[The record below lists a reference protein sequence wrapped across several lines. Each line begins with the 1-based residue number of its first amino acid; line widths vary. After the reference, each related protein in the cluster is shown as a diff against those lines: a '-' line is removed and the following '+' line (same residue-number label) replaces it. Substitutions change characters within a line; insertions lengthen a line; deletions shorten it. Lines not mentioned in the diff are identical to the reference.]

1 MRVLSDKEVIIMNK
15 YFKNALPIWRK
26 DDCDEVN
33 SHIRLRASVNGKGK
47 TTVKIAVCDAYHL
60 FVNGKFVAAG
70 PARCAKDFFRVDEID
85 ISKEMK
91 DGESYVA
98 VIAVGYNAASYQ
110 YARGESFITCEIE
123 KDGGVIAATGA
134 FGFTA
139 GLDTDYVRQTN
150 RYSFQR
156 TFTEVVRLGAKS
168 DEWKTGGEMAECE
181 TVVLGEKAYLDR
193 NVRYPEYEVLTPK
206 AIAGG
211 EAVFR
216 EPEKRTKLWYSS
228 FSAKDYFTF
237 EEPYENVY
245 KELEEIGVTRGGNG
259 TESVIK
265 QNRFVSF
272 EFDHNATG
280 FVSADI
286 KSFGNAVV
294 YVLYDEI
301 LSDGKVNGARSECTN
316 ALKYYLGEGECT
328 TLTLEPYTMK
338 YATVCV
344 FGADI
349 ELSGFRMI
357 EYKHPPVTRS
367 FTAKNEKIQKV
378 YDAAVETFRQNALDI
393 FMDCPSRERAGW
405 LCDSFFTAR
414 AETFLCGESK
424 VEENF
429 LENFFLPDSF
439 DHLPK
444 DMFPMCYPGTQT
456 DGQYIPNWSMWLVLE
471 IHDYTERC
479 GSRVLAERFKSKI
492 YKLIDFF
499 RRFENED
506 GLLKNLESWV
516 FVDWSASNTYTKGIN
531 YPSNMMYAYMC
542 ECAGELYSDASL
554 IEKSEKIRA
563 KVRDESYNGEYFV
576 DHRIDGVDCS
586 DHISEACQYYA
597 FFTKTATKDT
607 YPELWT
613 RIETELGPNIDS
625 EKVKKANAFIG
636 NYLRL
641 VIFEREK
648 CWRRILDET
657 LDYFYYMAART
668 GTLWEKINT
677 QNSLNHGFASYAAVL
692 IHNAT
697 EALYGEDK

>member
-1 MRVLSDKEVIIMNK
+1 MRVLSNKEAIRMNK
-15 YFKNALPIWRK
+15 YFKNALPVWRK
-26 DDCDEVN
+26 DACDEVN
-33 SHIRLRASVNGKGK
+33 SHIRLRASVNGTGK
-47 TTVKIAVCDAYHL
+47 TAVKIAVCDAYQL

-70 PARCAKDFFRVDEID
+70 PARCAKGFFRVDEID
-85 ISKEMK
+85 ISTEMK
-91 DGESYVA
+91 AGENHVA

-110 YARGESFITCEIE
+110 YARAESFITCEIE
-123 KDGGVIAATGA
+123 KDGSVIAATGA
-134 FGFTA
+134 FGFAT
-139 GLDTDYVRQTN
+139 GLDTDYIRQTN

-156 TFTEVVRLGAKS
+156 TFTEVVKLTPKS
-168 DEWKTGGEMAECE
+168 DEWKTGGEMTECE
-181 TVVLGEKAYLDR
+181 IAVQEEKKHLDR

-206 AIAGG
+206 AIFGG
-211 EAVFR
+211 DSELC
-216 EPEKRTKLWYSS
+216 EPEKRTKLWYSN

-237 EEPYENVY
+237 NEPEENVY
-245 KELEEIGVTRGGNG
+245 KEMEEIRTTPDD
-259 TESVIK
+259 TEVSSLIK
-265 QNRFVSF
+265 KNRFVTF

-280 FVSADI
+280 FVSANI
-286 KSFGNAVV
+286 KSYGKSVV
-294 YVLYDEI
+294 FIIYDEI
-301 LSDGKVNGARSECTN
+301 LSDGRVNGARSECTN
-316 ALKYYLGEGECT
+316 AFKYYLDEGDHA

-338 YATVCV
+338 YAAVCV

-349 ELSGFRMI
+349 ELSDFKMI

-367 FTAKNEKIQKV
+367 FTAKNEKMQKV

-414 AETFLCGESK
+414 AESFLCGESK

-429 LENFFLPDSF
+429 LENFLLPDSF
-439 DHLPK
+439 DNLPK

-456 DGQYIPNWSMWLVLE
+456 DGQYIPNWSMWLVLQ
-471 IHDYTERC
+471 IYDYTERC
-479 GSRVLAERFKSKI
+479 GNNALAEKFKSKI

-542 ECAGELYSDASL
+542 ECAGKLYSDPSL

-563 KVRDESYNGEYFV
+563 KIREESYNGEYFL

-607 YPELWT
+607 YPELWA
-613 RIETELGPNIDS
+613 RIETDLGPNIDS

-648 CWRRILDET
+648 CWQRILDET

-692 IHNAT
+692 IYNAT
-697 EALYGEDK
+697 LAIYGEK